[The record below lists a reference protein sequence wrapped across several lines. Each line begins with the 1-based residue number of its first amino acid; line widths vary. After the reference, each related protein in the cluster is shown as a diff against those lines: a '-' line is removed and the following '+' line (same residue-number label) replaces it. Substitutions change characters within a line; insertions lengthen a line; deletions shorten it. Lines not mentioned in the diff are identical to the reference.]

1 LNVIPITIP
10 PLRERREDILALTD
24 LFLTKANEQY
34 KFSKEIDSRLKEYFY
49 QHDWPGNVREL
60 INIVERLVVLTDN
73 RILSI
78 NDLPEEYQPEN
89 RNQPNLNATLTLKE
103 AVERAEKE
111 ILTKAAQTYQT
122 TYEIAEALESSQATI
137 VRKLKKYRLKVSGK
151 E

>member
-1 LNVIPITIP
+1 
-10 PLRERREDILALTD
+10 
-24 LFLTKANEQY
+24 
-34 KFSKEIDSRLKEYFY
+34 
-49 QHDWPGNVREL
+49 
-60 INIVERLVVLTDN
+60 VERLVVLTDN